1 VWSVN
6 WSYIAAFLDGEGS
19 ILYSISSSTGYI
31 EAPRLVWNQE
41 EENDMVLY
49 AIREFLEKRDIRC
62 SLDTSSAYTKL
73 RVNNREGV
81 RRALGR
87 MLPHLWV
94 KREKAVE
101 CIRLIDQK
109 TDAMKFHG
117 VRRLTRN
124 HRAA

>member
-1 VWSVN
+1 MN

-31 EAPRLVWNQE
+31 DAPRLVWNQE
-41 EENDMVLY
+41 EENDLVLY
-49 AIREFLEKRDIRC
+49 AIREFLEERGIKC

-73 RVNNREGV
+73 RVNNLEGV
-81 RRALGR
+81 RLALGR

-94 KREKAVE
+94 KRDKAVE
-101 CIRLIDQK
+101 CIRLLDQK
-109 TDAMKFHG
+109 TEAMKFHN
-117 VRRLTRN
+117 VRRLTRY